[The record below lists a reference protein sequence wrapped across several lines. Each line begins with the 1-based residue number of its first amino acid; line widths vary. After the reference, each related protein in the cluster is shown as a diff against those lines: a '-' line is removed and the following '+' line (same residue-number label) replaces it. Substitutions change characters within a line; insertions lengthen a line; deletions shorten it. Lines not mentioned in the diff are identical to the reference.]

1 MDLKHTRELLD
12 AFRFGP
18 LFIEELGWNQPTA
31 PKWVKCEAKDWT
43 YSRRM
48 IAQMAGVGVFEIAA
62 QDGLP
67 DRKGREAIERDVSRE
82 YHENLCVFLDRADKP
97 SQSFWVWTNRDRD
110 EHGKVR
116 RIYREHTYFK
126 GQPADLFISKLQ
138 ALVVELSELDEKGNL
153 PVVEVARRMKD
164 ALDVERV
171 TKKFYKGYQD
181 EHNEF
186 LSLIKG
192 IPDERDR
199 RWYASIIL
207 NRLMFVWFLQRKG
220 FLDGGDYDYLPNRF
234 KESQKR
240 GADRFYGEFL
250 KALFFEAFAKP
261 EDDRSKDAKKLT
273 GKIRYLNGGLFL
285 PHRLECNAD
294 GSLRVGDTL
303 TIPDRAF
310 ESLFALFDRYSWN
323 LDDTPGGKA
332 DEINPEVLGY
342 IFEKYINQKAFGA
355 YYTRTEITE
364 YLCERT
370 IHALVLDRIRNP
382 AVPELKLAAI
392 DFDSVPELLARM
404 DAPLAHELLNKV
416 LPSLKLLD
424 PAVGSGAFLVAAMK
438 VLINIYTAIVGRAEL
453 SGDRTLKA
461 WLDRERAA
469 HKNIAYAIK
478 RRIITDNLFG
488 VDIMEEATEIAR
500 LRLFLALVASAQS
513 EDELEPL
520 PNIDFNILA
529 GNSLVGLMRVDEHEF
544 QSKQPD
550 LFKPPYRELL
560 ADKNRQ
566 IEIYRH
572 SAETFKAADLKD
584 WRDKID
590 RTKKEA
596 VAVLNEL
603 LRDDFDALGVKFEN
617 ATWDDKKGMEGKPAT
632 LRIQTTHIE
641 AQHPFHWGYEF
652 DEIMQGKGGFDAI
665 ITNPPWEIFKPQAKE
680 FFAEHSELVT
690 KNKMTI
696 KEFEKEKA
704 KLLKSS
710 REVREAWLEYQN
722 RFPHMSAYY
731 RAAEQY
737 HFQSAIVGGKKTG
750 SDLNLYKLFVE
761 QCYNLL
767 KPGGYCGIVI
777 PSGIY
782 TDLGAKGL
790 RDLLFEHTRISGLFC
805 FENRKEIFEG
815 VDSRFKFVVLTFEKS
830 ASPRLAGEGEKA
842 KSAAPD
848 DLLAPTRLGA
858 LGTKEFPAAFMRHD
872 VAELARFPAQGAIRI
887 PVSLVRKLSPDSH
900 SMMEFKSAMDMHIA
914 EKMLTFPLLGEKI
927 ENTWNASFTAEFH
940 MTNDSGLF
948 KTQPGKGRLPL
959 YEGKMIWQFEH
970 RYAEPR
976 YWIDEQEGRKALL
989 GRTPE
994 RKQLLDH
1001 QAYRLGFR
1009 DIARNTDTRTMICS
1023 IIPPT
1028 FHGNKL
1034 PTVRIFDENGKRL
1047 IEDRTQL
1054 LLCAVWNSFVMD
1066 WMLRQ
1071 KVTTTL
1077 NFFYLYQL
1085 PIPRLGSA
1093 DKTAMPIVERTARL
1107 ICTTPEFDDLAKE
1120 AGIKNHKSGATDPA
1134 ERARLRAELD
1144 GLIAHLY
1151 GLSEEEFAHIL
1162 TAFPLVSD
1170 PVKVAA
1176 RNAYRD
1182 VQRGLLK

>member
-31 PKWVKCEAKDWT
+31 PKWVKCESKDWI

-48 IAQMAGVGVFEIAA
+48 IAQMAGVGVFEITA

-82 YHENLCVFLDRADKP
+82 YHENLCVFLDRADKAT
-97 SQSFWVWTNRDRD
+97 QSFWVWTNRDRD
-110 EHGKVR
+110 EHGKVH
-116 RIYREHTYFK
+116 RIYREHTYFR

-153 PVVEVARRMKD
+153 PVVEVARRMKE

-199 RWYASIIL
+199 RWYASIVL
-207 NRLMFVWFLQRKG
+207 NRLMFVWFLQKKG

-234 KESQKR
+234 KESQGR
-240 GADRFYGEFL
+240 GKDRFYGEFL

-261 EDDRSKDAKKLT
+261 ENDRSKGAKTLT

-285 PHRLECNAD
+285 PHRLECKAD

-303 TIPDRAF
+303 IIPDRAF

-370 IHALVLDRIRNP
+370 IHALVLDRIRKP
-382 AVPELKLAAI
+382 AIPELKLAAI

-404 DAPLAHELLNKV
+404 DAPLAHELLNRV

-469 HKNIAYAIK
+469 HKNVAYAIK

-488 VDIMEEATEIAR
+488 VDVMEEATEIAR
-500 LRLFLALVASAQS
+500 LRLFLALVASAQH

-550 LFKPPYRELL
+550 LFKPPYRQLL
-560 ADKNRQ
+560 AEKNRL
-566 IEIYRH
+566 IESYRH
-572 SAETFKAADLKD
+572 SAETFKSVDLKIL
-584 WRDKID
+584 RDQID
-590 RTKKEA
+590 AAKREA
-596 VAVLNEL
+596 GSVLNEL
-603 LRDDFDALGVKFEN
+603 LRDDFERLGVKFEQ
-617 ATWDDKKGMEGKPAT
+617 ATWDERKGAEGKSKKRQIAT
-632 LRIQTTHIE
+632 SDLEIQY
-641 AQHPFHWGYEF
+641 PFHWGYEF
-652 DEIMQGKGGFDAI
+652 DEIVQGNGGFDGI
-665 ITNPPWEIFKPQAKE
+665 VTNPPWEAFKPFAKE
-680 FFAEHSELVT
+680 FFLEHSELVT
-690 KNKMTI
+690 KKKMRI
-696 KEFEKEKA
+696 EDFDKEQKR
-704 KLLKSS
+704 LLKDPEIRSS
-710 REVREAWLEYQN
+710 WLEYQS
-722 RFPHMSAYY
+722 RFSYMSEYFRASPYY
-731 RAAEQY
+731 VNQTAT
-737 HFQSAIVGGKKTG
+737 VNGKKTG
-750 SDLNLYKLFVE
+750 SDINLYKLFTE
-761 QCYNLL
+761 RCFNLL
-767 KPGGYCGIVI
+767 RPGGRCGLVI
-777 PSGIY
+777 PAGIY
-782 TDLGAKGL
+782 MDLGTKGL
-790 RDLLFEHTRISGLFC
+790 RDLLFRKTKIEGLFS
-805 FENRKEIFEG
+805 FENKKLIFDD
-815 VDSRFKFVVLTFEKS
+815 VHRSIKFVVLTFEKS
-830 ASPRLAGEGEKA
+830 KTPRVVEFGEA
-842 KSAAPD
+842 TKSAVPD
-848 DLLAPTRLGA
+848 DMLSPNRTGVLET
-858 LGTKEFPAAFMRHD
+858 TEFAAAFMRHD
-872 VAELARFPAQGAIRI
+872 VSELARFPAQGAILI
-887 PVSLVRKLSPDSH
+887 PVSLVKALSPDSH
-900 SMMEFKSAMDMHIA
+900 SVMEFKSAMDMVTA
-914 EKMLTFPLLGEKI
+914 EKMLRFPLLGQRI
-927 ENTWNASFTAEFH
+927 DGAWNLALKQEFH
-940 MTNDSGLF
+940 MTNDSWLF
-948 KTQPGKGRLPL
+948 KPQPGKGRLPL
-959 YEGKMIWQFEH
+959 YEGKMIWQFDH
-970 RYAEPR
+970 QYSTPR
-976 YWIDEQEGRKALL
+976 YWVAEGEARKALL
-989 GRTPE
+989 GRQQDQGQSLPYE
-994 RKQLLDH
+994 RFRLAFRSAGENTNERNLICTVLPQRVVCGNSLILVDDFDGEKAQLL
-1001 QAYRLGFR
+1001 
-1009 DIARNTDTRTMICS
+1009 S
-1023 IIPPT
+1023 
-1028 FHGNKL
+1028 
-1034 PTVRIFDENGKRL
+1034 
-1047 IEDRTQL
+1047 
-1054 LLCAVWNSFVMD
+1054 LCAILNSFVAD
-1066 WMLRQ
+1066 YLLRLKIQ
-1071 KVTTTL
+1071 RNL
-1077 NFFYLYQL
+1077 NLFLIYQM
-1085 PIPRLGSA
+1085 PIPRLDQESTYFREVV
-1093 DKTAMPIVERTARL
+1093 DRTGRL
-1107 ICTTPEFDDLAKE
+1107 VCTTPEYDGLAK
-1120 AGIKNHKSGATDPA
+1120 AVGLKNHKSGTTDPA

-1144 GLIAHLY
+1144 GLVAHVY
-1151 GLSEEEFAHIL
+1151 GLSEEEFVHIL
-1162 TAFPLVSD
+1162 AAFPLVAD

-1182 VQRGLLK
+1182 VERGILK